1 MPLHR
6 SRAHYFPIFQ
16 LIYCGC
22 RQPRGNE
29 CNRAGWSSI
38 VNLAFAISRSRDRS
52 SRAPRRTC
60 NRYASGR
67 RTSICK
73 RWRHAQCRHVAH
85 MPMQANTLH
94 SNSDHPRAHR
104 PLFLP
109 CDGSFSAVPAMYLAV
124 FLCGGRPRSFRSSS
138 WTADQSEHQE
148 GNARWCRC
156 RIYNKCHWTGTI
168 EAMGWR
174 IARFD
179 WRI

>member
-1 MPLHR
+1 MQQ
-6 SRAHYFPIFQ
+6 SRLVVNA
-16 LIYCGC
+16 
-22 RQPRGNE
+22 
-29 CNRAGWSSI
+29 SSI
-38 VNLAFAISRSRDRS
+38 YVAFAS
-52 SRAPRRTC
+52 RTC
-60 NRYASGR
+60 NRYASGC
-67 RTSICK
+67 RTNSYMYLQAMAPFAH
-73 RWRHAQCRHVAH
+73 WRHCRAH
-85 MPMQANTLH
+85 AYACMQANTLH

-124 FLCGGRPRSFRSSS
+124 FLCGGRPSSFRSSS